1 MDPKTKQWSIT
12 KLIASLTVAGTL
24 TLSPL
29 P

>member
-1 MDPKTKQWSIT
+1 MDPKTKQWSLT
-12 KLIASLTVAGTL
+12 KLIANLTVAGAL